1 MTFKITDTEIDNTS
15 ERDLWEEL
23 KKENAKLKV
32 LSAIPAEVH
41 LGMIVMQLID
51 VKESIDKLNATIE
64 ASALANILSDNAN
77 IFSFGSLDDLVK
89 DLTGS
94 EEKDSEE
101 DPDLI
106 IRFQEWLN
114 D

>member
-1 MTFKITDTEIDNTS
+1 M
-15 ERDLWEEL
+15 
-23 KKENAKLKV
+23 
-32 LSAIPAEVH
+32 
-41 LGMIVMQLID
+41 
-51 VKESIDKLNATIE
+51 
-64 ASALANILSDNAN
+64 ANILSDNTD